1 MNKNEDIGLSEKEQQ
16 VIDKA
21 EEYLIGRTN
30 LKGTIVQ
37 IPEQVDAVE
46 LSKILKVEITK
57 LLEESYI
64 IAEELGITIIDE
76 FQPLRSE
83 LIEQLC
89 IEFDTDYEIK
99 KIEEKELFP
108 RPPIVTIMGHV
119 DHGKTTL
126 VDAFRDSNLV
136 DQEYGAITQTTA
148 AFSFET
154 HSGHFVT
161 FIDTPGH
168 EVFDGMRLRG
178 AKATDI
184 VVVVISAIEG
194 IQKQTI
200 EVFDLIKK
208 YDLPLV
214 IAINKVDRDYADP
227 EAVMLNLIEY
237 GFDVDEIGGEIPTA
251 RISAL
256 KKTGMEE
263 LEEKIITLAE
273 SLELKA
279 PHDCITECLIVE
291 SSIDEDSS
299 QVIASVVVRKG
310 VLSVGDAF
318 I

>member
-1 MNKNEDIGLSEKEQQ
+1 
-16 VIDKA
+16 
-21 EEYLIGRTN
+21 
-30 LKGTIVQ
+30 
-37 IPEQVDAVE
+37 
-46 LSKILKVEITK
+46 
-57 LLEESYI
+57 
-64 IAEELGITIIDE
+64 
-76 FQPLRSE
+76 
-83 LIEQLC
+83 
-89 IEFDTDYEIK
+89 
-99 KIEEKELFP
+99 LFP